1 MRIALR
7 SVHQIP
13 QRDEQNQDNHS
24 NRGAAHSGSI
34 VPIVM
39 RYNSRRMNRRWMGAT
54 LLSAVGLLGMGA
66 GALLWMVSR
75 DAPLPSGAQL
85 AGYSLAGVRPSKLPD
100 YLQNLRAV
108 LAEQPIVVQ
117 QAPNRRTRLKDWG
130 VELDTVATQ
139 QAILDA
145 WADIPLW
152 ERIFSK
158 PRLQVQPQW
167 AALPEVFETQLRRFR
182 SLERPPQDARVRFV
196 SGVVQFTPSRNG
208 VTLDADASYQ
218 NLLNALQELPA
229 ARTEFELAFTT
240 TRPRITTEQAS
251 AITGVV
257 ASYTTRFPGY
267 QVQRNHNIRLAAS
280 ALDGRILLPGER
292 LSYNQAVGKR
302 TLKQGFRPAPVIIRG
317 EKQLGIGGGICQV
330 SSTLFNAALLGDL
343 KIVRRANHSI
353 PVDYVPLGR
362 DATVTD
368 TGIDFVIENP
378 FDEPIAVST
387 ELGRSSLTIRILG
400 RPRLGRQ
407 VVLKTERTPL
417 PAPPEQR
424 VPDPTLPEGKTRV
437 LKKGSAGFRVILWR
451 EVYENGRLIKRERA
465 ATSVYRAM
473 PRVVAVGTKP
483 SQAPARGGI
492 APSSSEGGASSL
504 RAE

>member
-1 MRIALR
+1 
-7 SVHQIP
+7 
-13 QRDEQNQDNHS
+13 
-24 NRGAAHSGSI
+24 
-34 VPIVM
+34 
-39 RYNSRRMNRRWMGAT
+39 MGAT

-85 AGYSLAGVRPSKLPD
+85 AGYSLAGVRPSKLPQ

-108 LAEQPIVVQ
+108 LAEQPVVVL
-117 QAPNRRTRLKDWG
+117 QAPNRSTRLKDWG
-130 VELDTVATQ
+130 VELDTTATQ

-145 WADIPLW
+145 WARVPLW
-152 ERIFSK
+152 QRIFSS
-158 PRLQVQPQW
+158 PRVQTQPQW
-167 AALPEVFETQLRRFR
+167 TMAPDQFQAQLLQFR
-182 SLERPPQDARVRFV
+182 ALERPPQDARVRFAN
-196 SGVVQFTPSRNG
+196 GAVQIASSRDG
-208 VTLDADASYQ
+208 ATLNHDASYR

-229 ARTEFELAFTT
+229 AQTAFELAFTRT
-240 TRPRITTEQAS
+240 PPRITTEQAR

-267 QVQRNHNIRLAAS
+267 QVQRNHNIRLAAA

-317 EKQLGIGGGICQV
+317 EKRLGIGGGICQV
-330 SSTLFNAALLGDL
+330 SSTLFNAALLSDL

-378 FDEPIAVST
+378 FDEPIALSA

-400 RPRLGRQ
+400 RAQPARQ
-407 VVLKTERTPL
+407 VLLKTERSRL

-424 VPDPTLPEGKTRV
+424 VPDPNLPEGKTRV
-437 LKKGSAGFRVILWR
+437 LKKGSAGFRVVLWR
-451 EVYENGRLIKRERA
+451 EVYENGQLVKRERV
-465 ATSVYRAM
+465 ATSVYRAQ
-473 PRVVAVGTKP
+473 PRVVAVGAKP
-483 SQAPARGGI
+483 SKPTVREGVAPQVSESVD
-492 APSSSEGGASSL
+492 SSRSE
-504 RAE
+504 E

>member
-1 MRIALR
+1 
-7 SVHQIP
+7 
-13 QRDEQNQDNHS
+13 
-24 NRGAAHSGSI
+24 
-34 VPIVM
+34 
-39 RYNSRRMNRRWMGAT
+39 MNRRWMGAT

-85 AGYSLAGVRPSKLPD
+85 AGYSLAGVRPSKLPE
-100 YLQNLRAV
+100 YLANLRAV

-117 QAPNRRTRLKDWG
+117 QAPNQRARLKDWG
-130 VELDTVATQ
+130 VELDAAATQ

-145 WADIPLW
+145 WARVPLW
-152 ERIFSK
+152 QRVFSK
-158 PRLQVQPQW
+158 PRVQAQPQW
-167 AALPEVFETQLRRFR
+167 STTPELFQAQLERFR
-182 SLERPPQDARVRFV
+182 FLERAPQDARVRFV
-196 SGVVQFTPSRNG
+196 NGAVQIAPSQDG
-208 VTLDADASYQ
+208 TTLNTSASHQ
-218 NLLNALQELPA
+218 NLLNALQQLPS

-240 TRPRITTEQAS
+240 TPPRITTEQART
-251 AITGVV
+251 ITGVV
-257 ASYTTRFPGY
+257 AAYTTRFPGY

-330 SSTLFNAALLGDL
+330 SSTLFNAALLGEL

-378 FDEPIAVST
+378 FDAPIA
-387 ELGRSSLTIRILG
+387 
-400 RPRLGRQ
+400 
-407 VVLKTERTPL
+407 
-417 PAPPEQR
+417 
-424 VPDPTLPEGKTRV
+424 
-437 LKKGSAGFRVILWR
+437 
-451 EVYENGRLIKRERA
+451 
-465 ATSVYRAM
+465 
-473 PRVVAVGTKP
+473 
-483 SQAPARGGI
+483 
-492 APSSSEGGASSL
+492 
-504 RAE
+504 